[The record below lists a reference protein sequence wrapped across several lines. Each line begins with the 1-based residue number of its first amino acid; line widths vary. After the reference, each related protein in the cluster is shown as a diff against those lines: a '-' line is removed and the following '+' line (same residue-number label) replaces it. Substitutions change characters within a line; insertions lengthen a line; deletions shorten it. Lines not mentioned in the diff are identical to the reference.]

1 MSGMDRKNS
10 NGSVAGAAQSKLVLS
25 VAAVAVALLM
35 ACNYG
40 GDHKTPHPP
49 VNPAMSGSPSESD
62 HTNADV
68 DDLKDGYGTGTAGAA
83 VKDDNTERT
92 KGGTVDTPAKD
103 STAVPV
109 KK

>member
-1 MSGMDRKNS
+1 MGCTDRKNS
-10 NGSVAGAAQSKLVLS
+10 NGKVAGAAQNKLGLA
-25 VAAVAVALLM
+25 VAAIAVALLM

-68 DDLKDGYGTGTAGAA
+68 DDLKDGYGSGTASGA

-92 KGGTVDTPAKD
+92 KGSSVGGTAKD
-103 STAVPV
+103 TTAAAV